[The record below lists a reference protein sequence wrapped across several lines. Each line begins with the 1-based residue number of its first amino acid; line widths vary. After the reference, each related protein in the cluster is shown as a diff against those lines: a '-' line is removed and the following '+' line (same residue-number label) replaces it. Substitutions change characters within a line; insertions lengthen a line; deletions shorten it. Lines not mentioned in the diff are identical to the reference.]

1 MNFNERIAFNQRKL
15 DHYNKWLLD
24 PKREFG
30 TRYPGFPEEADSP
43 YASTAK
49 REATQVIQ
57 KAKVTAKQS
66 TPKVKVKRAPRGE
79 GPTKQERA
87 LEIYKANSKLSKDN
101 LIELIRTELQM
112 SLAGATTYY
121 YNSKR
126 AAGH

>member
-1 MNFNERIAFNQRKL
+1 MNFNERVDYNQRKL

-30 TRYPGFPEEADSP
+30 TVYPGFPGEEKTP
-43 YASTAK
+43 YRAKAAAATVVQAAQKTARAAK
-49 REATQVIQ
+49 P
-57 KAKVTAKQS
+57 KVT
-66 TPKVKVKRAPRGE
+66 RAPRGE

-87 LEIYKANSKLSKDN
+87 LEIYKANMKLSKDN